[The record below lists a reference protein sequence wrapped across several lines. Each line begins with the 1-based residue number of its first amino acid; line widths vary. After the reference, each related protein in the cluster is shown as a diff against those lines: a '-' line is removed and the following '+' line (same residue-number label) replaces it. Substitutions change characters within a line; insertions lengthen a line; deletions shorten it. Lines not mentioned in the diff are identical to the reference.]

1 MPIFV
6 SFVDKPSWFQHYH
19 RALSSHGYIR
29 VNIIRCVLVGPPKVG
44 KSCLKHLLV
53 HNKSKR
59 VEHSTPVMESPDVV
73 SFSRGMYLAG
83 TQATSN
89 SSWKYV
95 NDVDMGA
102 ILKGWTE
109 SESYFSSDGYP
120 KSPANTGLD
129 TKFKLPTD
137 VTHQSHNATEVHTTK
152 ATSSTFKQDLVNVE
166 QILIPKQSCIEGF
179 SKVSLSKQPC
189 QWDLKVQHHHLVSK
203 MREFES
209 HITGREAA
217 STAVTQAV
225 GYTTLV
231 NLIDSGGQPSF
242 MDTLPLLLGTPC
254 TYVHVF
260 NASKDVDSPAEMNY
274 RDKHGQEIVM
284 ECKETTWELMLRSF
298 SSVHTLKY
306 KCTKHLQNLMEEDK
320 SVPQCR
326 IAIVGTFKDEL
337 MKCSKHNEVITS
349 LNARL
354 EGLCK
359 NMHSSLTF
367 IANDQ
372 SNDNERCLFLV
383 NNLLYE
389 DSQLQDK
396 MKCAKEAQYVD
407 SLRNALSSEKAAL
420 QLKIPLMWLML
431 ELVTR
436 RSGVKYIKYKELKS
450 FCLEHGYIDDNED
463 SEDQFRALL
472 MLFHDL
478 GFYAYYELK
487 GIKKED
493 TFVCTEATAL
503 FKEVSKLLIIH
514 FITPKSI
521 AAQHFQETGEILTQN
536 DQYKELF
543 SEIDIDPAIDQR
555 WFLMVVHHLGLAA
568 RVSNSAYFVPL
579 ALPYGRVNLDVE
591 CTVAKLCFALKSK
604 ETFSNTYH
612 LPRSVFPRLIVIL
625 SNDRDNWEPDLP
637 RSARTTVKFIHRGAH
652 VYITELATL
661 VEVTLILPQVS
672 FFGYD
677 SSFVPSAFDTN
688 KLHSLCSSVRSA
700 LTKTMREACKSIFG
714 DRYTEDACV
723 TDGFLCSHCERSR
736 ETPHLAEPSKSE
748 RMPLVCSNTKEL
760 FPVSPAQRIWLS
772 EIEPTSVQ
780 VCCVVL
786 LSCTVNVYIK
796 LMHGMHFVECNI
808 EFCMLMRC

>member
-1 MPIFV
+1 M
-6 SFVDKPSWFQHYH
+6 
-19 RALSSHGYIR
+19 
-29 VNIIRCVLVGPPKVG
+29 
-44 KSCLKHLLV
+44 
-53 HNKSKR
+53 
-59 VEHSTPVMESPDVV
+59 V
-73 SFSRGMYLAG
+73 SFSRGMYLTG
-83 TQATSN
+83 TQASSS

-95 NDVDMGA
+95 SDVDMGA

-109 SESYFSSDGYP
+109 SESYLSSDGYP
-120 KSPANTGLD
+120 KSTADTGLD
-129 TKFKLPTD
+129 TKVKSPTD
-137 VTHQSHNATEVHTTK
+137 IPYQLHMEVTK
-152 ATSSTFKQDLVNVE
+152 ASPSIEKVNAE
-166 QILIPKQSCIEGF
+166 QFPKQSHIGGASQF
-179 SKVSLSKQPC
+179 PLAMKPC
-189 QWDLKVQHHHLVSK
+189 QRDLKVQHCHLVSK

-209 HITGREAA
+209 HITGREVAFTT
-217 STAVTQAV
+217 SGLDV

-260 NASKDVDSPAEMNY
+260 NASKDVDSPAEMTY
-274 RDKHGQEIVM
+274 RDKHGQETVM
-284 ECKETTWELMLRSF
+284 KCKETTWELMLRSF

-306 KCTKHLQNLMEEDK
+306 KCTKHLKDLMEEGK

-337 MKCSKHNEVITS
+337 MKCSNPKEVLTS

-367 IANDQ
+367 VKNDQ
-372 SNDNERCLFLV
+372 SNCDERCLFLV
-383 NNLLYE
+383 NNLLYK
-389 DSQLQDK
+389 DSQDK
-396 MKCAKEAQYVD
+396 QKCAKEAQYVD
-407 SLRNALSSEKAAL
+407 SLRDALSSEKAAL

-436 RSGVKYIKYKELKS
+436 RSGVKYIKYQELNS

-487 GIKKED
+487 GVEKDDI
-493 TFVCTEATAL
+493 FVCTEATAL

-514 FITPKSI
+514 FITPKST
-521 AAQHFQETGEILTQN
+521 AAQHFKETGEILTQN
-536 DQYKELF
+536 DQYKELL
-543 SEIDIDPAIDQR
+543 SEMDIDPVIDQR

-568 RVSNSAYFVPL
+568 KVSNSAYFVPL
-579 ALPYGRVNLDVE
+579 ALPYGRVNLDVK
-591 CTVAKLCFALKSK
+591 CTVAELCFALKSK
-604 ETFSNTYH
+604 ETFSSTYH

-637 RSARTTVKFIHRGAH
+637 RSARTTVKFIHCGAH
-652 VYITELATL
+652 VYITELANL
-661 VEVTLILPQVS
+661 IKVTLLLPQVA

-677 SSFVPSAFDTN
+677 SSFVPSASDTN

-700 LTKTMREACKSIFG
+700 LTNAVREACKSIFG

-723 TDGFLCSHCERSR
+723 TGGFLCSHCERSR

-748 RMPLVCSNTKEL
+748 RMPLVCSSTKEL
-760 FPVSPAQRIWLS
+760 FPVSPAQRIWLA

-780 VCCVVL
+780 VCCVL
-786 LSCTVNVYIK
+786 LCKYVHVYIIIILLWNLQK
-796 LMHGMHFVECNI
+796 LISPAFSPIQDLLRYNHHTEICQELLHNPISSVLHMWYDIPAYIVSNYVDIC
-808 EFCMLMRC
+808 

>member
-1 MPIFV
+1 MDVFI

-19 RALSSHGYIR
+19 RALSSHGYVH

-83 TQATSN
+83 TQASSS

-95 NDVDMGA
+95 SDVDMGA

-109 SESYFSSDGYP
+109 SERYFSSDGYP
-120 KSPANTGLD
+120 KSPADTGLYLD
-129 TKFKLPTD
+129 TNVKSPTD
-137 VTHQSHNATEVHTTK
+137 SAHQLHMEVHMRK
-152 ATSSTFKQDLVNVE
+152 ATPDKIEQVNVE
-166 QILIPKQSCIEGF
+166 QIPKKCRIEGS
-179 SKVSLSKQPC
+179 SKAPLANQPC
-189 QWDLKVQHHHLVSK
+189 QWDLKVQHCHLISK

-209 HITGREAA
+209 RITGREVA

-260 NASKDVDSPAEMNY
+260 NASKDVNSPAEMTY
-274 RDKHGQEIVM
+274 RDKHGLETVM

-306 KCTKHLQNLMEEDK
+306 KCTKHLQDLMEEGK

-337 MKCSKHNEVITS
+337 IKCPKHKKVIAS
-349 LNARL
+349 LNAQL

-359 NMHSSLTF
+359 NMHCSLTF
-367 IANDQ
+367 INNDQ
-372 SNDNERCLFLV
+372 SNCDERFLFLV

-389 DSQLQDK
+389 DGQDK
-396 MKCAKEAQYVD
+396 KKCAEEAQYVD
-407 SLRNALSSEKAAL
+407 SLRDALSSEKAAL

-450 FCLEHGYIDDNED
+450 FCLDHGYIDDNED
-463 SEDQFRALL
+463 SEDQLRALL

-487 GIKKED
+487 GVEKDDI
-493 TFVCTEATAL
+493 FVCTEATAL

-514 FITPKSI
+514 FITPKST
-521 AAQHFQETGEILTQN
+521 AAQHFQETGEILMQN

-543 SEIDIDPAIDQR
+543 SEIDIDPVIDKR

-568 RVSNSAYFVPL
+568 KVSNSAYFVPL

-591 CTVAKLCFALKSK
+591 CTVAELCFTLKSK

-677 SSFVPSAFDTN
+677 SSFIPSASDTN
-688 KLHSLCSSVRSA
+688 KLHSLCSSIRSA
-700 LTKTMREACKSIFG
+700 LTKAMGEACQSIFG
-714 DRYTEDACV
+714 DRYTEDAFV

-760 FPVSPAQRIWLS
+760 FPMSPAQRIWLA

-780 VCCVVL
+780 VCCL
-786 LSCTVNVYIK
+786 LLCKYVHVYNYNVTVEYYSGIVA
-796 LMHGMHFVECNI
+796 
-808 EFCMLMRC
+808 